1 MQGLLDEINDIKKG
15 LNPSLVVSGILPV
28 MVHSRTLMAKTILE
42 ALHSK
47 YGQLVYPFQVE
58 MSVKHAEATIA
69 GKPLVVYDP
78 EHAGSQVY
86 IAAAQSLL

>member
-1 MQGLLDEINDIKKG
+1 MDEINDIKKG

-28 MVHSRTLMAKTILE
+28 MVHSRTLMAKTIME
-42 ALHSK
+42 ALRNK
-47 YGQLVYPFQVE
+47 YGHLVYPFQVE

-78 EHAGSQVY
+78 EHASSQIY
-86 IAAAQSLL
+86 IATAQSLL